1 MTEKTQKTA
10 KKPVKKVT
18 RRKSTPKAEAKT
30 KPNTLEDKIEKL
42 KAEAERKG
50 LTELVLFEELLD
62 EFYYQTSLLHRLRAE
77 IDGGQLTTQK
87 TYIKGQPNTSP
98 NKLVATYNATSNA
111 RVNTVG
117 AISKLI
123 KSFGAEDDTS
133 QDPLA
138 KIMLGG

>member
-1 MTEKTQKTA
+1 MTEKAQKTA
-10 KKPVKKVT
+10 KKPAKKIT
-18 RRKSTPKAEAKT
+18 RRKSTPKTEAKP
-30 KPNTLEDKIEKL
+30 KRDSLEDKIERL
-42 KAEAERKG
+42 KEEAQSKG
-50 LTELVLFEELLD
+50 LAECLLFEELLD

-77 IDGGQLTTQK
+77 IDNSSLTTEK

-123 KSFGAEDDTS
+123 KSLGAEDDTS
-133 QDPLA
+133 SDPLA